1 MSQDLQASQLA
12 WKKLRK
18 ILFRS
23 ALLICVGVV
32 AVYALSG
39 GSVLL
44 RADGM
49 VTSQRVEV
57 AAPWQDSRIRDV
69 YVHPG
74 DWVQAGQKVAVVES
88 ASISRSLADLAA
100 EKARLSSRKAQLNS
114 RSVAVSTLLPL
125 AEANANR
132 AQSFLGQ
139 LENASAKGMTL
150 SRSLQQM
157 SAANLQAS
165 ERLQSLQA
173 EQASV
178 VTEIEAQKAALQEV
192 SAAYDDLHHIY
203 DGGVLR
209 APAAGYIGGKVGM
222 VGEVLSAGKD
232 KIASIYTGS
241 TFVLAYIP
249 EGYLFDVTEGQKVS
263 VKARG
268 QSISGYIEK
277 VLPVTES
284 LPPEFQAPTKA
295 LGRGLAVRIAFSDK
309 SDLSIDEKI
318 QVTRCY
324 LENCNLGFAQMVIAS
339 IRGLKRLNTEISEV
353 SSYSVRLAGGA
364 E

>member
-1 MSQDLQASQLA
+1 MSKDLQASQLA

-18 ILFRS
+18 ILVR
-23 ALLICVGVV
+23 ATLLICVGAV

-57 AAPWQDSRIRDV
+57 AAPWQDSRIREV
-69 YVHPG
+69 FVRAG
-74 DWVQAGQKVAVVES
+74 DWVESGQKVAVVES
-88 ASISRSLADLAA
+88 TSISRSLADLAA
-100 EKARLSSRKAQLNS
+100 EKARLSSRKAQLEA
-114 RSVAVSTLLPL
+114 RRVAVNTLLPL
-125 AEANANR
+125 AEANAKR
-132 AQSFLGQ
+132 ADSFLGQ
-139 LENASAKGMTL
+139 LQNASAKGMTL
-150 SRSLQQM
+150 SRSLQQL

-165 ERLQSLQA
+165 ERFLSLQA

-178 VTEIEAQKAALQEV
+178 ASEIEAQKAALQQV
-192 SAAYDDLHHIY
+192 SAAYDDLQQIY

-209 APAAGYIGGKVGM
+209 APAAGYVGGKVGM

-249 EGYLFDVTEGQKVS
+249 EGYLFDVAEGQKVS
-263 VKARG
+263 IKARG
-268 QSISGYIEK
+268 QSISGHIEK

-309 SDLSIDEKI
+309 NNLSIDEKI

-324 LENCNLGFAQMVIAS
+324 LENCNLGLANIVTAGIQ
-339 IRGLKRLNTEISEV
+339 GLKRLNTEISDIG
-353 SSYSVRLAGGA
+353 SYSPQLAGGT